1 MEFPDDI
8 LMIINAYAKPMTKGD
23 WRKGSF
29 IAKCNNHIKYV
40 GNGYYVNV
48 LLKEMIND
56 MGNQWN
62 EKLIPCGK
70 NFNEEHFICAYDAY
84 MSDLTLW
91 EE

>member
-40 GNGYYVNV
+40 GNGYLVNV
-48 LLKEMIND
+48 LLRDMING
-56 MGNQWN
+56 MGHTHN
-62 EKLIPCGK
+62 EKLIPSGK
-70 NFNEEHFICAYDAY
+70 EFNEDHFISAYDTY

-91 EE
+91 ES